1 LTPTYTVKNPLCG
14 NGLLGQ
20 AASIYGLI
28 FSVVAGIV
36 SGALGAY
43 GVLWIDGERS
53 IKGGFSPFESRGV
66 SRVSRGNLLL
76 GAAAFF
82 VIGGIVSLVAL
93 MMPWW
98 IQVVA
103 TVIVLAAAALLG
115 YVKFIVPG

>member
-1 LTPTYTVKNPLCG
+1 
-14 NGLLGQ
+14 
-20 AASIYGLI
+20 
-28 FSVVAGIV
+28 
-36 SGALGAY
+36 
-43 GVLWIDGERS
+43 LWIDGERR

-66 SRVSRGNLLL
+66 NRVKRGNLLV